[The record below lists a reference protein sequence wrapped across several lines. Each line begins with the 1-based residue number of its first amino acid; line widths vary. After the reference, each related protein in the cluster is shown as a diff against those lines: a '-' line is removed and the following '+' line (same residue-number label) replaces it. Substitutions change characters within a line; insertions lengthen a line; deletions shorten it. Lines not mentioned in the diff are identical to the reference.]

1 CTAFPPKTAVI
12 ATAPLGGCKES
23 VVIISIIDRATA
35 TLKASVGLA
44 MNNAQV
50 TPTTA
55 AMVFPTII
63 FQGCARGLA
72 GTANSNTEDAPIG
85 AIYQALKSPRI
96 HKLSNEDTA
105 KPIRAPMPHN
115 RRSLSG
121 RTLKFGF
128 KVLSQSRFE

>member
-1 CTAFPPKTAVI
+1 
-12 ATAPLGGCKES
+12 
-23 VVIISIIDRATA
+23 
-35 TLKASVGLA
+35 

-128 KVLSQSRFE
+128 KVLSQSRFERNTVYLIYFLSIFRIIEPSSLKGIFVLYLLMLQVCL